1 MTIKW
6 KMSEKQKMFCK
17 STAFETLFGGAAG
30 GGKSFVQLMDAFIY
44 AIKYTGSKQLILRR
58 TFPELEKSLVRVSL
72 ELYPKDVYSYNA
84 SKHIGVFAN
93 GSIIDFGYCDN
104 ENDVYKY
111 QSAEYDVIRFD
122 ELTHFTEY
130 MYTYLISRVRGA
142 NSFPKYVKSS
152 TNPGGVGHSWVKARF
167 IDAAAP
173 MEEWETQDKTIRV
186 FIPAS
191 VFENKPLME
200 KDPQYINRLMS
211 LSEKDRKALLYGE
224 WDIFEGQY
232 FSEFRREIHVINP
245 FDIPKHWKRYFVMD
259 YGLDMFAGYVIAV
272 DEYNRAYVMREHCES
287 NLNIYSAAQA
297 VKELCKGE
305 EIEFY
310 YAPPD
315 LWNRRQETGK
325 SVAEIFFE
333 QGIMLVKTSN
343 DRVHGWYNL
352 KEWLRPFKDE
362 TGADTA
368 NLVIFEN
375 CRELIRCLPALVFS
389 SKNPNDVAKEPHELT
404 HAPDALRYFVSARPL
419 PAVIEQPADEDV
431 LTYDMQISNFINF

>member
-287 NLNIYSAAQA
+287 NLNIYSAAQ
-297 VKELCKGE
+297 
-305 EIEFY
+305 
-310 YAPPD
+310 
-315 LWNRRQETGK
+315 
-325 SVAEIFFE
+325 
-333 QGIMLVKTSN
+333 
-343 DRVHGWYNL
+343 
-352 KEWLRPFKDE
+352 
-362 TGADTA
+362 
-368 NLVIFEN
+368 
-375 CRELIRCLPALVFS
+375 
-389 SKNPNDVAKEPHELT
+389 
-404 HAPDALRYFVSARPL
+404 
-419 PAVIEQPADEDV
+419 
-431 LTYDMQISNFINF
+431 